1 MVIMSRPTNPSGIRE
16 VAKRAGV
23 SMATVSRTFNRVRAV
38 SPAIA
43 ARVWSAIDE
52 VGYVPNTQA
61 RSLIS
66 GRSRIL
72 GLIVSD
78 ITNPFFP
85 ELIQG
90 FEQESARAGFEL
102 LLAST
107 GYDAGVMATTVRR
120 MIERKVEGVA
130 VMTSEMESSLI
141 GRLTDRQMPLV
152 FIDVGPSAPH
162 VSNICVNYGIG
173 MRQAVQHLRRFG
185 HRRLAFI
192 SGPLNLKSARLRREA
207 FLNCFTEAQLDI
219 DRPLILESDHS
230 LDGGFYAVQELLG
243 APEKPTA
250 VMCSNDLTA
259 IGVLRGIDAEG
270 LHTPR
275 DMSVIGF
282 DDIYMAQFTLPP
294 LTTIRLS
301 RSDLAKQAFEA
312 LVTDIEARVV
322 PDAPKYSL
330 DTRLIVRGSTSRIA
344 PADSRE

>member
-1 MVIMSRPTNPSGIRE
+1 MSRQRNQSGIRE
-16 VAKRAGV
+16 VAEKAGV

-38 SPAIA
+38 SPDIA
-43 ARVWSAIDE
+43 ARVWSAIHE

-61 RSLIS
+61 RGLIS

-90 FEQESARAGFEL
+90 FEQQAVRAGFEV

-107 GYDAGVMATTVRR
+107 GYDPGIMATTVRR

-141 GRLTDRQMPLV
+141 GQLTDRQMPLV
-152 FIDVGPSAPH
+152 FIDVGPAAPH
-162 VSNICVNYGIG
+162 VSNICVNYEVG
-173 MRQAVQHLRRFG
+173 MRQAVEHLRRFG
-185 HRRLAFI
+185 HRRMAFV

-207 FLNCFTEAQLDI
+207 FLSCFTEAQLDI
-219 DRPLILESDHS
+219 DRPLILQGDHT
-230 LDGGFYAVQELLG
+230 LDGGFGAVQELLG
-243 APEKPTA
+243 AAEKPTA

-270 LHTPR
+270 LHAPR

-282 DDIYMAQFTLPP
+282 DDIYMAHFTLPP

-312 LVTDIEARVV
+312 LMTDIKGTVTG
-322 PDAPKYSL
+322 DAAKYFL
-330 DTRLIVRGSTSRIA
+330 DTRLIVRGSTSRLEA
-344 PADSRE
+344 AGAG

>member
-1 MVIMSRPTNPSGIRE
+1 
-16 VAKRAGV
+16 
-23 SMATVSRTFNRVRAV
+23 MATVSRTFNGVRAV
-38 SPAIA
+38 NPAIA

-90 FEQESARAGFEL
+90 FEQQAARAGFEV

-107 GYDAGVMATTVRR
+107 GYDAAVMATTVRR

-141 GRLTDRQMPLV
+141 GQLTNRQMPLV

-162 VSNICVNYGIG
+162 VSNLSVNYEVG

-185 HRRLAFI
+185 HRRIAFI
-192 SGPLNLKSARLRREA
+192 SGPLDLKSAHLRREA
-207 FLNCFTEAQLDI
+207 FLNSFTESQLDL
-219 DRPLILESDHS
+219 DRPLILEGDHS

-243 APEKPTA
+243 AAEKPTA
-250 VMCSNDLTA
+250 VVCSNDLTA

-270 LHTPR
+270 LRTPR

-301 RSDLAKQAFEA
+301 RLDLAKQAFEA
-312 LVTDIEARVV
+312 LVADIEGGVLPEV
-322 PDAPKYSL
+322 PKYSL
-330 DTRLIVRGSTSRIA
+330 DTRLIVRGSTSRLLT
-344 PADSRE
+344 ADSRE